1 MINIVQKTDGH
12 IQELKINNMT
22 HKEIAIESLES
33 IAHWMKK
40 SSFDYEMIDLERALK
55 EVKQDYK
62 MYLDDKKNK
71 RYDKTSN

>member
-1 MINIVQKTDGH
+1 MKNIN
-12 IQELKINNMT
+12 
-22 HKEIAIESLES
+22 KEKAIESLES

-40 SSFDYEMIDLERALK
+40 SSFDYSMMDLERALN

-71 RYDKTSN
+71 ILIK

>member
-1 MINIVQKTDGH
+1 MNIVQTILGH

-71 RYDKTSN
+71 RLG

>member
-1 MINIVQKTDGH
+1 LINIVQKTVGL

-40 SSFDYEMIDLERALK
+40 SSFDYEMIDLERALNKVK
-55 EVKQDYK
+55 EDYK
-62 MYLDDKKNK
+62 KYLDENI
-71 RYDKTSN
+71 